1 MKTISANLQKIINA
15 VGTTG
20 VKAIDVVMADTGL
33 SRGVVYPLLKEMKD
47 NGLGVFTKATSLIE
61 LNEEGIKQ
69 VSEEPIVETA
79 VAAVIMPTAA
89 DIVAGAVQVQTTA
102 APATS
107 TSGQPVTAASLV
119 AASGAKGRAPDPSSK
134 RARFETFMAA
144 NLGMRRKDLIAHAV
158 AHFGMTQDGAGTY
171 VYNFNKKLKAAGI
184 VKPQHVVAKV
194 EIPTAASLVA
204 QPVMAAQ
211 PALAQTVVE
220 IQPIIEVATAT
231 EEHSTPATAI
241 VTGTVEETPAMTA
254 DQGYQ
259 AAE

>member
-1 MKTISANLQKIINA
+1 
-15 VGTTG
+15 
-20 VKAIDVVMADTGL
+20 
-33 SRGVVYPLLKEMKD
+33 
-47 NGLGVFTKATSLIE
+47 
-61 LNEEGIKQ
+61 
-69 VSEEPIVETA
+69 
-79 VAAVIMPTAA
+79 
-89 DIVAGAVQVQTTA
+89 
-102 APATS
+102 
-107 TSGQPVTAASLV
+107 
-119 AASGAKGRAPDPSSK
+119 
-134 RARFETFMAA
+134 
-144 NLGMRRKDLIAHAV
+144 
-158 AHFGMTQDGAGTY
+158 MTQDGAGTY

-211 PALAQTVVE
+211 PVVE

>member
-61 LNEEGIKQ
+61 LNEDGIKQ

-107 TSGQPVTAASLV
+107 TGGQPVTAASLV

-144 NLGMRRKDLIAHAV
+144 NLGMRRKGLIAHAV

-204 QPVMAAQ
+204 QP
-211 PALAQTVVE
+211 ALAQTVVE

>member
-107 TSGQPVTAASLV
+107 TGGQPVTAASLV

-204 QPVMAAQ
+204 QP
-211 PALAQTVVE
+211 ALAQTVVE